1 MKATPHWAHFIGVL
15 AGMLGLWVCGA
26 WAVED
31 GLGTNHIGALRV
43 TGIEMDGVVHT
54 TWPSEL
60 ISVGGTVDFRAQSN
74 RVVWAP
80 AFRWTGEL
88 ETVRLQTDGGDA
100 HAQLVRA
107 KWNDAWDTYTVI
119 NEIQATV
126 AGVET
131 SVWTSSWV
139 SNSYRVGIVITNYST
154 GTNLWWSVDCR
165 KTAEP

>member
-1 MKATPHWAHFIGVL
+1 MKATPHWAIFAGLL

-43 TGIEMDGVVHT
+43 TGIEMGGVVHT

-88 ETVRLQTDGGDA
+88 ETVRLQTDGGNAD
-100 HAQLVRA
+100 AQLVRA

-119 NEIQATV
+119 NGIQATEV
-126 AGVET
+126 GVET
-131 SVWTSSWV
+131 TGWSSSWV
-139 SNSYRVGIVITNYST
+139 SNNYRIGIVITNYTT
-154 GTNLWWSVDCR
+154 GTNVWWSVDCR